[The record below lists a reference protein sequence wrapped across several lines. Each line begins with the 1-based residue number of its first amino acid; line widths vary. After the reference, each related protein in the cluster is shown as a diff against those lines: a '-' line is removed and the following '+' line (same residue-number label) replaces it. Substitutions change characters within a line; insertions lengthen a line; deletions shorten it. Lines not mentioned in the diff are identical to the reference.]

1 MAQAMEKSKKQI
13 DGKAAEEDTAG
24 IAATA
29 LYGICIDI

>member
-1 MAQAMEKSKKQI
+1 MAQAMEKSKTI
-13 DGKAAEEDTAG
+13 DGRQPKKIRLV